1 MVSAKFRASTA
12 HVDISQLRSKLYEIE
27 NEMLEHTKDTEG
39 ETCEYD
45 LTKHVMNYLPTP
57 VASNTEPAEMT
68 DATKLASKMNLE
80 ANTKHLGVQSNDQSG
95 SDMRFS
101 MAVGMTSMTE
111 EDVDDGKMVAAESS
125 GVPMTSTSSS
135 ISNVTSASGVLS
147 SSKASSEAI
156 KQNWEAMASMEGR
169 SNDC

>member
-1 MVSAKFRASTA
+1 
-12 HVDISQLRSKLYEIE
+12 
-27 NEMLEHTKDTEG
+27 
-39 ETCEYD
+39 
-45 LTKHVMNYLPTP
+45 
-57 VASNTEPAEMT
+57 
-68 DATKLASKMNLE
+68 
-80 ANTKHLGVQSNDQSG
+80 
-95 SDMRFS
+95 
-101 MAVGMTSMTE
+101 MTSMTE

-125 GVPMTSTSSS
+125 GVPMTSSSS